1 LAIVFAAQKNFRAS
15 FLAMGAATVIDACDG
30 PLARLLQVKN
40 RVPSFDGALLDNIV
54 DYLTYTIAPIFLMLE
69 AEIIPTTR
77 WGLLLACFVAIA
89 GVYGFCRTDAKTSD
103 HYFLGFPN
111 YWNLVAL
118 YLFCLGFG
126 TNFNVAVLLILGV
139 LVLVPLKYIYP
150 NRTVALRPLTL
161 TLGIIWAVVTI
172 AMLAM
177 LPTVNTALLTASLSF
192 IVYYLAASFILHA
205 RASLK
210 LAR

>member
-1 LAIVFAAQKNFRAS
+1 
-15 FLAMGAATVIDACDG
+15 
-30 PLARLLQVKN
+30 
-40 RVPSFDGALLDNIV
+40 
-54 DYLTYTIAPIFLMLE
+54 
-69 AEIIPTTR
+69 
-77 WGLLLACFVAIA
+77 
-89 GVYGFCRTDAKTSD
+89 
-103 HYFLGFPN
+103 
-111 YWNLVAL
+111 
-118 YLFCLGFG
+118 
-126 TNFNVAVLLILGV
+126 V